1 MHDAPSSLPRLPR
14 HQGRW
19 MVLCAGAAIGLG
31 AIGVMIGTQAGTP
44 SKPPASQSGK
54 SGERQTSDIVLVS
67 SGDFDISTTATGDLK
82 ARNQIEIRSTIE
94 TETSILE
101 IIPEGSSVKAGDVLV
116 QLNSEPIQTRVDE
129 ESLQLESARAMLVE
143 AEQGYQIQL
152 SENESAKRQAE
163 LKVALG
169 ELDLAQWQRGE
180 VESKRQELDHDVD
193 KTSKDFD
200 RLKDKLEKSRSLQ
213 EKGYYSLDQLKQDEL
228 AFEQAQAAKD
238 KAALGKT
245 VYWEFQHPKD
255 KRKKESDLEEARAEL
270 DRVMRQNASKLASRE
285 ADLNNKRQSSQI
297 RQQKHD
303 KARTQLEA
311 ASIKAPSDGLVV
323 YGSSIDN
330 ARWGGDDGPLQVGK
344 KVYPNELLVVLPDT
358 TEMIAAV
365 KVHESLAGRIRPGL
379 QATVKIDAAG
389 GRVFPG
395 KVESIGILAEQTSRW
410 MDPNL
415 REYTVRIALELGG
428 QSGTEKSATD
438 EPIGMDM
445 AQAPAANVATDA
457 APKIV
462 GPTTTEGTKTEKL
475 PSTAPDHGLK
485 PSMRCEAEIFLGKVR
500 DALNVPIQAV
510 FSDGLVRY
518 VHVTD
523 PSGSGKFIKRPV
535 QIGQRSDRFAE
546 IRAGLVAGERVL
558 IRRPEAIEVLGRNWD
573 AKELA
578 AVGLKMDEQ
587 GNVVPVA
594 GAVQRP
600 GGRPSSAPTS
610 SPPAAPAG
618 APNGAPGGTRPS
630 GPTAAPA
637 RPQG

>member
-1 MHDAPSSLPRLPR
+1 
-14 HQGRW
+14 
-19 MVLCAGAAIGLG
+19 
-31 AIGVMIGTQAGTP
+31 MIGTQAGAPT
-44 SKPPASQSGK
+44 KAPASQSGK
-54 SGERQTSDIVLVS
+54 PAERQTSDIVVVAV
-67 SGDFDISTTATGDLK
+67 GDFDISTTATGDLK
-82 ARNQIEIRSTIE
+82 ARNQIEIRSTID

-116 QLNSEPIQTRVDE
+116 QLNAEPIQTRVDE
-129 ESLQLESARAMLVE
+129 ESLQLESARASLVE

-193 KTSKDFD
+193 KTTKDFD

-228 AFEQAQAAKD
+228 AYEQAEAARD
-238 KAALGKT
+238 KAVLAKT

-270 DRVMRQNASKLASRE
+270 DRVMRQNASKLASKE
-285 ADLNNKRQSSQI
+285 ADLNNKRQSLQI

-303 KARTQLEA
+303 KARSQLQA

-344 KVYPNELLVVLPDT
+344 KVFPNELLVVLPDT

-365 KVHESLAGRIRPGL
+365 KVHESLAGRIRPGQ
-379 QATVKIDAAG
+379 QASVKIDAAG

-415 REYTVRIALELGG
+415 REYTVRIALELSGHT
-428 QSGTEKSATD
+428 GTEKSAAD
-438 EPIGMDM
+438 EPIGADM
-445 AQAPAANVATDA
+445 AQAPAENVATDA
-457 APKIV
+457 TPKIV
-462 GPTTTEGTKTEKL
+462 TKPTTDAAKTESGKAEKTAS
-475 PSTAPDHGLK
+475 STPDHGLK

-518 VHVTD
+518 VHVVD
-523 PSGSGKFIKRPV
+523 PTGSGKFIKRPV

-546 IRAGLVAGERVL
+546 IRAGLSAGERVL
-558 IRRPEAIEVLGRNWD
+558 IRRPEAIEVLGKNWD

-578 AVGLKMDEQ
+578 AVGLKLDEQ
-587 GNVVPVA
+587 GSVIPIA
-594 GAVQRP
+594 GAGQRP
-600 GGRPSSAPTS
+600 GARPGG
-610 SPPAAPAG
+610 PPAAAGGGAAPAG
-618 APNGAPGGTRPS
+618 AGSR
-630 GPTAAPA
+630 PA
-637 RPQG
+637 RPPG

>member
-1 MHDAPSSLPRLPR
+1 MPGAQTTSPRLSRRP
-14 HQGRW
+14 GRW
-19 MVLCAGAAIGLG
+19 LVLCAGAAVGLG
-31 AIGVMIGTQAGTP
+31 AIGVMIGTQAGAPT
-44 SKPPASQSGK
+44 KAPASQSGK
-54 SGERQTSDIVLVS
+54 PAERQTSDIVVVAV
-67 SGDFDISTTATGDLK
+67 GDFDISTTATGDLK
-82 ARNQIEIRSTIE
+82 ARNQIEIRSTID

-116 QLNSEPIQTRVDE
+116 QLNAEPIQTRVDE
-129 ESLQLESARAMLVE
+129 ESLQLESARASLVE

-193 KTSKDFD
+193 KTTKDFD

-228 AFEQAQAAKD
+228 AYEQAEAARD
-238 KAALGKT
+238 KAVLAKT

-270 DRVMRQNASKLASRE
+270 DRVMRQNASKLASKE
-285 ADLNNKRQSSQI
+285 ADLNNKRQSLQI

-303 KARTQLEA
+303 KARSQLQA

-344 KVYPNELLVVLPDT
+344 KVFPNELLVVLPDT

-365 KVHESLAGRIRPGL
+365 KVHESLAGRIRPGQ
-379 QATVKIDAAG
+379 QASVKIDAAG

-415 REYTVRIALELGG
+415 REYTVRIALELSGHT
-428 QSGTEKSATD
+428 GTEKSAAD
-438 EPIGMDM
+438 EPIGADM
-445 AQAPAANVATDA
+445 AQAPAENVATDA
-457 APKIV
+457 TPKIV
-462 GPTTTEGTKTEKL
+462 TKPTTDAAKTESGKAEKTAS
-475 PSTAPDHGLK
+475 STPDHGLK

-500 DALNVPIQAV
+500 DARNVPIQAV

-518 VHVTD
+518 VHVVD
-523 PSGSGKFIKRPV
+523 PTGSGKFIKRPV

-546 IRAGLVAGERVL
+546 IRAGLSAGERVL
-558 IRRPEAIEVLGRNWD
+558 IRRPEAIEVLGKNWD

-578 AVGLKMDEQ
+578 AVGLKLDEQ
-587 GNVVPVA
+587 GSVIPIA
-594 GAVQRP
+594 GVGQRP
-600 GGRPSSAPTS
+600 GARPGG
-610 SPPAAPAG
+610 PPAAAG
-618 APNGAPGGTRPS
+618 GG
-630 GPTAAPA
+630 AAPA
-637 RPQG
+637 SAGSRPARPPG